1 MEKITKYFQF
11 SSFQIWEIFIFVLI
25 VNVLF
30 VVGWLLVEL
39 PKSSVFIMLIK
50 LLMFGRGGDLIEHI
64 LSFLY
69 NKFLLFVINSPMNPD
84 ISITASKV

>member
-1 MEKITKYFQF
+1 MGKIIKYFQF

-25 VNVLF
+25 VNVMF

-50 LLMFGRGGDLIEHI
+50 LLMFGLGG
-64 LSFLY
+64 
-69 NKFLLFVINSPMNPD
+69 
-84 ISITASKV
+84 T